1 MSDNTISSIQRALE
15 KLENKMKSAKES
27 ILKDEG
33 RKQELIKRLKDEFGL
48 KDIELAK
55 KELKKLDS
63 LLDKQEQEI
72 EEKFTELEKKY
83 AL

>member
-48 KDIELAK
+48 KDIDAGK
-55 KELKKLDS
+55 KELRKLDS